1 MQARLGGARQEHV
14 LPFGEPAAF
23 ETQGIRWQITLLPAG
38 HIFGSAMSWI
48 DAEGESVLYT
58 GDFKLRPGLSA
69 ERCEPRHADTLIME
83 TTYGRP
89 EYRFPPTREVL
100 NGVVRFCRE
109 AIDNEET
116 PVLLGYSLGKS
127 QELLRGLADAGL
139 AMLLHESVFKLTKI
153 FEQLGHKFPPYEKF
167 EGKPASGKVL
177 ICPPMS
183 NLSAALRKLGKARA
197 AVLTGWAVDPNC
209 CFRYQTDAA
218 FPLSDHAD
226 FSELVE
232 FVRRVAPKRVYT
244 LHGFAADF
252 AQTLRET
259 GYDARALSEEEQLA
273 LTLTAKSPNFQVP
286 PIRLEELTPELATGE
301 PTPDPSQEGNGT
313 GASENALPSRGGLG
327 SVQSPPPRG
336 FRKFAENCASIGG
349 VSGKLEKVRLLAE
362 YLA

>member
-1 MQARLGGARQEHV
+1 VSALTFQFHHGGVYFPKLALLLDPHEPQPGVERVFISHAHSDHIGEHREVILSAPTAAFMQARLGGARQEHV

-23 ETQGIRWQITLLPAG
+23 ETSGIRWQITLLPAG

-48 DAEGESVLYT
+48 EAEGESVLYT

-89 EYRFPPTREVL
+89 EYRFPPMREVL
-100 NGVVRFCRE
+100 KGVVRFCRE

-139 AMLLHESVFKLTKI
+139 AILLHESVFKLTKI

-183 NLSAALRKLGKARA
+183 NLSAALRKPGKART

-226 FSELVE
+226 FPDLVE
-232 FVRRVAPKRVYT
+232 FVKRVAPKRVFT

-252 AQTLRET
+252 AQTLREM
-259 GYDARALSEEEQLA
+259 GFEARALS
-273 LTLTAKSPNFQVP
+273 
-286 PIRLEELTPELATGE
+286 G
-301 PTPDPSQEGNGT
+301 
-313 GASENALPSRGGLG
+313 
-327 SVQSPPPRG
+327 
-336 FRKFAENCASIGG
+336 
-349 VSGKLEKVRLLAE
+349 
-362 YLA
+362 